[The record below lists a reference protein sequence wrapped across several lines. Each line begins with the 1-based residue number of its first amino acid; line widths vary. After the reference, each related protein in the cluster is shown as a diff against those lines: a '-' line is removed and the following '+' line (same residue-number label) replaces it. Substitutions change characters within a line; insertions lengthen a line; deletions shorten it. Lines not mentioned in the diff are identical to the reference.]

1 MPLADISTIHTLP
14 ESDRE
19 EAALCIRCGLPGLRV
34 TSVNL
39 VPGKWRA
46 VYECPVCGVAWYTFK
61 REKGLYNS
69 EDFT

>member
-1 MPLADISTIHTLP
+1 MPLADISTLHTLP

-19 EAALCIRCGLPGLRV
+19 GAGLCIQCGLPSLRI

-39 VPGKWRA
+39 MPGKWRA
-46 VYECPVCGVAWYTFK
+46 VYGCPVCGVAWYTFK
-61 REKGLYNS
+61 REKKLYNA